1 MLHFRSYALAS
12 FLIARGNT
20 VDSAKV
26 DPAGVPYFLFA
37 DTPQA
42 RADEIEYRRVVK
54 YLDGLAKVAC
64 LEPSLPRPGAAC

>member
-12 FLIARGNT
+12 FLIARGNK

-26 DPAGVPYFLFA
+26 DPSGTPYFLFT

-42 RADEIEYRRVVK
+42 RADEIEYRQVVK
-54 YLDGLAKVAC
+54 YLDGLAKLAC
-64 LEPSLPRPGAAC
+64 LEPSLPRPGVSR